1 MLVLLVVVVVVVAA
15 AAVIVWDTTRGGWPG
30 MNLGGLTPSRSVDG
44 RENPTATR
52 VRSAIATATYSNA
65 YSN

>member
-1 MLVLLVVVVVVVAA
+1 M
-15 AAVIVWDTTRGGWPG
+15 PG
-30 MNLGGLTPSRSVDG
+30 VTYI
-44 RENPTATR
+44 ATR